1 MASKSSTSCRARSG
15 ARTSKGHSAMP
26 SSCRPKATRPLSTTR
41 ITRNSAQPRSPQRPE
56 PAASVVAPMTGG
68 GLCGAVRDESTGE
81 PGFALLC
88 HCRDC
93 QRQSGS
99 AFAAGWRVPAAGF
112 RVTQGEPK
120 LYVRAA
126 DSGNEITRAFCP
138 DCGTMLFLR
147 VSARPDLVA
156 IRVGTLDDPSG
167 FHPEADIFVK
177 SAQPWDYMNPALPK
191 YPAYPPGQAY
201 KPGTGEGRP

>member
-1 MASKSSTSCRARSG
+1 
-15 ARTSKGHSAMP
+15 
-26 SSCRPKATRPLSTTR
+26 
-41 ITRNSAQPRSPQRPE
+41 
-56 PAASVVAPMTGG
+56 VVAPMTGG
-68 GLCGAVRDESTGE
+68 CLCGAVRYESTGE

-120 LYVRAA
+120 LYLRAA

-147 VSARPDLVA
+147 VSARPDLA
-156 IRVGTLDDPSG
+156 PSG
-167 FHPEADIFVK
+167 LARSMIRAGF
-177 SAQPWDYMNPALPK
+177 ALRLISLSR
-191 YPAYPPGQAY
+191 ARS
-201 KPGTGEGRP
+201 PGTT

>member
-1 MASKSSTSCRARSG
+1 
-15 ARTSKGHSAMP
+15 
-26 SSCRPKATRPLSTTR
+26 
-41 ITRNSAQPRSPQRPE
+41 
-56 PAASVVAPMTGG
+56 MTGG
-68 GLCGAVRDESTGE
+68 CLCGAVRYESTGE

-126 DSGNEITRAFCP
+126 DSGRRARKRMAP
-138 DCGTMLFLR
+138 PR
-147 VSARPDLVA
+147 RRRPDGNRRL
-156 IRVGTLDDPSG
+156 
-167 FHPEADIFVK
+167 
-177 SAQPWDYMNPALPK
+177 N
-191 YPAYPPGQAY
+191 PPGLWS
-201 KPGTGEGRP
+201 GRFFVPDRTFAPLPVTD

>member
-1 MASKSSTSCRARSG
+1 VS
-15 ARTSKGHSAMP
+15 
-26 SSCRPKATRPLSTTR
+26 
-41 ITRNSAQPRSPQRPE
+41 
-56 PAASVVAPMTGG
+56 PMTGG
-68 GLCGAVRDESTGE
+68 CLCGAVRYESTGE

-156 IRVGTLDDPSG
+156 IRVGTLDDPSA
-167 FHPEADIFVK
+167 FRPEADIFVK

-191 YPAYPPGQAY
+191 YPTYPPGQAY
-201 KPGTGEGRP
+201 KPGAGEGRT